1 MNTRKKIMDVALHM
15 FSERG
20 YEAVSIR
27 DICGEVGIKE
37 STLYYHFKNK
47 KDILDSLVTKFRAH
61 IDGLLSHVNDID
73 EVPAGQSAK
82 ETSTKAISAKKTSD
96 KVTKTKSQPVDD
108 PGLQMV
114 DSYMMDSYLF
124 DPFCNLMLRLMMIE
138 QFHNEEIRALYE
150 KTMFTDPYEI
160 QLNVFRKLSTAGVFP
175 EAQVEMIVKEYHA
188 YMTMLTYKYLLN
200 GELTEARK
208 KAYHKEVHDL
218 MTRRFMA

>member
-1 MNTRKKIMDVALHM
+1 MDVALHM

-47 KDILDSLVTKFRAH
+47 KDILDSLVEKFRAH
-61 IDGLLSHVNDID
+61 IDGLLSHVD
-73 EVPAGQSAK
+73 EIGAVQEGADRTG
-82 ETSTKAISAKKTSD
+82 
-96 KVTKTKSQPVDD
+96 DD
-108 PGLQMV
+108 ASLQIM

-150 KTMFTDPYEI
+150 KTLFTDPYEI
-160 QLNVFRKLSTAGVFP
+160 QMGIFRKLATAGVFTGQQA
-175 EAQVEMIVKEYHA
+175 ESIVKEVHA
-188 YMTMLTYKYLLN
+188 YMTMLTFKYLLN
-200 GELTEARK
+200 GELTEERK
-208 KAYHKEVHDL
+208 KAYHKEIHDFVA
-218 MTRRFMA
+218 RRFMA

>member
-1 MNTRKKIMDVALHM
+1 MNTREKIMDVALHM

-47 KDILDSLVTKFRAH
+47 KDILDSLVDKFRSH
-61 IDGLLSHVNDID
+61 IDGLLTHVD
-73 EVPAGQSAK
+73 EITEKP
-82 ETSTKAISAKKTSD
+82 AKKKGKD
-96 KVTKTKSQPVDD
+96 IEN
-108 PGLQMV
+108 QMV

-150 KTMFTDPYEI
+150 KTLFTDPLEI
-160 QLNVFRKLSTAGVFP
+160 QMNIFKKLAATGVFP
-175 EAQVEMIVKEYHA
+175 EKDVEWIVKEYHS
-188 YMTMLTYKYLLN
+188 YMTMLTFKYLLN
-200 GELTEARK
+200 GELTEKRK
-208 KAYHKEVHDL
+208 KAFQKEVHDL

>member
-1 MNTRKKIMDVALHM
+1 MNTREKIMDVALHM

-47 KDILDSLVTKFRAH
+47 KDILDSLVAKFRAH
-61 IDGLLSHVNDID
+61 IDGLLGHVD
-73 EVPAGQSAK
+73 E
-82 ETSTKAISAKKTSD
+82 ISAKPEGKAKAASGKTKTS
-96 KVTKTKSQPVDD
+96 KSNADD
-108 PGLQMV
+108 PSLQMV

-138 QFHNEEIRALYE
+138 QFHNEEIRELYE

-218 MTRRFMA
+218 MTSRFMA

>member
-1 MNTRKKIMDVALHM
+1 MNTRDKIMDVALHM

-47 KDILDSLVTKFRAH
+47 KDILDSLINNFREH
-61 IDGLLSHVNDID
+61 IDSLLVHVD
-73 EVPAGQSAK
+73 EIGGAP
-82 ETSTKAISAKKTSD
+82 D
-96 KVTKTKSQPVDD
+96 KNIKTKTKKDKETGIQV
-108 PGLQMV
+108 M

-150 KTMFTDPYEI
+150 KTLFTDPYEI
-160 QLNVFRKLSTAGVFP
+160 QLSVFRKMATAGAFP
-175 EAQVEMIVKEYHA
+175 EEQVEWFVKEYHS
-188 YMTMLTYKYLLN
+188 YMTMLTFKYLLN
-200 GELTEARK
+200 GELTAKRK
-208 KAYHKEVHDL
+208 KAYTKEVHE
-218 MTRRFMA
+218 FMAAKFRV

>member
-1 MNTRKKIMDVALHM
+1 MNTREKIMDVALHM

-47 KDILDSLVTKFRAH
+47 KDILDSLVAKFRAQ
-61 IDGLLSHVNDID
+61 IDGLLGHVD
-73 EVPAGQSAK
+73 E
-82 ETSTKAISAKKTSD
+82 ISAKPEGKA
-96 KVTKTKSQPVDD
+96 KANKTKTGKSKTED
-108 PGLQMV
+108 PSLQMV

-150 KTMFTDPYEI
+150 KTLFTDPYEI
-160 QLNVFRKLSTAGVFP
+160 QLSVFNKMATAGAFP
-175 EAQVEMIVKEYHA
+175 KEQVEWFVKEYHS
-188 YMTMLTYKYLLN
+188 YMTMLTFKYLLN
-200 GELTEARK
+200 GELTAKRK
-208 KAYHKEVHDL
+208 KAYTKEVHE
-218 MTRRFMA
+218 FMAAKFHV

>member
-1 MNTRKKIMDVALHM
+1 MSTRDKIMDVALNM

-47 KDILDSLVTKFRAH
+47 KDILDSLIEKFRSH
-61 IDGLLSHVNDID
+61 IDGLLSRVD
-73 EVPAGQSAK
+73 EITDNPP
-82 ETSTKAISAKKTSD
+82 KK
-96 KVTKTKSQPVDD
+96 KGKKGDD
-108 PGLQMV
+108 VSLQMM
-114 DSYMMDSYLF
+114 DSYMIDSYLF

-150 KTMFTDPYEI
+150 KTLFTDPLEI
-160 QLNVFRKLSTAGVFP
+160 QMNIFKKLAATGVFP
-175 EAQVEMIVKEYHA
+175 EKDVEWIVKEYHS
-188 YMTMLTYKYLLN
+188 YMTMLTFKYLLN
-200 GELTEARK
+200 GELTEKRK
-208 KAYHKEVHDL
+208 KAFQKEVHDL

>member
-1 MNTRKKIMDVALHM
+1 MNTREKIMDVALHM

-47 KDILDSLVTKFRAH
+47 KDILDSLVEKFRTH
-61 IDGLLSHVNDID
+61 IDGLLTHVD
-73 EVPAGQSAK
+73 EITENP
-82 ETSTKAISAKKTSD
+82 AKK
-96 KVTKTKSQPVDD
+96 KGKNIEN
-108 PGLQMV
+108 QMV

-150 KTMFTDPYEI
+150 KTLFTDPLEI
-160 QLNVFRKLSTAGVFP
+160 QMNIFKKLAATGVFP
-175 EAQVEMIVKEYHA
+175 EKDVEWIVKEYHS
-188 YMTMLTYKYLLN
+188 YMTMLTFKYLLN
-200 GELTEARK
+200 GELTEKRK
-208 KAYHKEVHDL
+208 KAYQKEVHDL
-218 MTRRFMA
+218 MTRRLMA

>member
-1 MNTRKKIMDVALHM
+1 MNTREKIMDVALHM

-47 KDILDSLVTKFRAH
+47 KDILDSLVKKFRTH
-61 IDGLLSHVNDID
+61 IDGLLTHVD
-73 EVPAGQSAK
+73 EITEKP
-82 ETSTKAISAKKTSD
+82 AKKKGKD
-96 KVTKTKSQPVDD
+96 IEN
-108 PGLQMV
+108 QMV

-150 KTMFTDPYEI
+150 KTLFTDPFEI
-160 QLNVFRKLSTAGVFP
+160 QMNIFKKLAATGVFP
-175 EAQVEMIVKEYHA
+175 EKDVEWIVKEYHS
-188 YMTMLTYKYLLN
+188 YMTMLTFKYLLN
-200 GELTEARK
+200 GELTEKRK
-208 KAYHKEVHDL
+208 KAYQKEVHDL

>member
-1 MNTRKKIMDVALHM
+1 MSTRDKIMDVALHM

-47 KDILDSLVTKFRAH
+47 KDILDSLIAKFKAH
-61 IDGLLSHVNDID
+61 IDSLLVHVD
-73 EVPAGQSAK
+73 EITAEPD
-82 ETSTKAISAKKTSD
+82 KKKKKKSD
-96 KVTKTKSQPVDD
+96 EIGSQ
-108 PGLQMV
+108 MM

-150 KTMFTDPYEI
+150 KTLFTDPYEI
-160 QLNVFRKLSTAGVFP
+160 QLEVFNRLATEGTIP
-175 EAQVEMIVKEYHA
+175 VEDVEWIVRETNA

-200 GELTEARK
+200 GDLTEERK
-208 KAYHKEVHDL
+208 AAYHKEVFEY
-218 MTRRFMA
+218 MANIMGKRFKS